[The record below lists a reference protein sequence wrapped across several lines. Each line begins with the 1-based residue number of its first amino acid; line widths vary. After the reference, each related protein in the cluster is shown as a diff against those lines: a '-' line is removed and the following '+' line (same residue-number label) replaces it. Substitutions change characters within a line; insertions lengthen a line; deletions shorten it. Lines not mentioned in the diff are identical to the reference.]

1 MQYVNSSDKS
11 SKASIIKLEQLS
23 NVNPNNRKD
32 GSILVFNQETNTW
45 EISENLESVLD
56 GNNYTLRIRR
66 GINPSSL
73 SQGEVLFDEQHNT
86 LYVGTLNGIIA
97 IAGSGSFI
105 TLDTEQIISGKKT
118 FDGPVYVKTPLE
130 DKNPAT
136 KLYVDTAIGDAI
148 TADFLISNLR
158 DVNISGLTDGSV
170 LVYNTQSS
178 KWVVDKTIL
187 NLTDGGN
194 F

>member
-45 EISENLESVLD
+45 EISENLESILD
-56 GNNYTLRIRR
+56 GNNYTLKIRR

-73 SQGEVLFDEQHNT
+73 SQGEILFDEPHNT
-86 LYVGTLNGIIA
+86 LYVGTSNGVIA

-105 TLDTEQIISGKKT
+105 TLDTEQIVSGKKT

-136 KLYVDTAIGDAI
+136 KLYVDSAINGVI
-148 TADFLISNLR
+148 SPSLLISSLK
-158 DVNISGLTDGSV
+158 DVDISGLTNESI
-170 LVYNTQSS
+170 LIYNTQSS